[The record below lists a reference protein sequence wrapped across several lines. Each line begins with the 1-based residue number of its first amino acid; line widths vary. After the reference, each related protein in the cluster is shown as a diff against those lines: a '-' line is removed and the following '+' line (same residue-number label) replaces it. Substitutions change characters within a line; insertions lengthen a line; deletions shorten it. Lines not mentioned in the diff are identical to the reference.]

1 MQKPILL
8 LNSTCIVGGI
18 LWLLPVIVVHA
29 DEIVCPAVIH
39 FSQAPIISSAEGWN
53 VSSRAARMLNDG
65 GFLSSGDPKEQAD
78 LKGEDAVV
86 DGKKGRLWEID
97 PEDNR
102 RGIWFSCSYGQWA
115 VLLARKVQGT
125 VAIRWSPDVLPAKL
139 IRK

>member
-115 VLLARKVQGT
+115 VL
-125 VAIRWSPDVLPAKL
+125 
-139 IRK
+139 